1 MLKRFYQNHVL
12 ANLAY
17 ALVVLLGLFAYGSLA
32 REEFP
37 DVNQNFMSVWIG
49 VPGLSAE
56 DIEQRVTLPFEQL
69 LHARLA
75 DVRTISS
82 ITGAGF
88 SSTLLRFN
96 SLDRATFE
104 KRGAEL
110 RREVQAAYATT
121 FPKETTIYWVW
132 GDTGSVTRSVGTVL
146 VKGGGDPERFK
157 ATIREIKRDLER
169 ISGIEKLDYYG
180 YSESEI
186 HIAFHPE
193 QLEGL
198 GLRPLDIADTVSIY
212 LRDEAAGPV
221 ALGDKEWLVR
231 VVGSG
236 NLPSRLAELSI
247 VGAHGVVKLGDIA
260 EIVRS
265 DNSFNPMPRSDGV
278 PAGLFSL
285 YKKNAADAFEV
296 IKQVQQF
303 IDARNAESG
312 HTGVKLLLAEDET
325 VRTRSAISIM
335 EHKAWWGLLLVLIM
349 TWVFLGSRL
358 AALCT
363 LAVPFALGG
372 TFLML
377 QAAGMTLNTS
387 VLLGVMIALGMLV
400 DYAVVV
406 VEAIAYRIRQGMA
419 ALDAAL
425 DALGEVGTP
434 VISSFLTTI
443 AAFLPLALLPGFLGG
458 IMRVVPIAVTA
469 ALLAALI
476 EALWMLPAHIAA
488 LGPVLASPS
497 RFQSTRTQ
505 ASHCLRVRYTRLLLG
520 CLRHPGRAFFPALLA
535 FGIAGAALMWSW
547 VAVDFFPKEPT
558 RSFAVQVKFPP
569 GTKPDST
576 YPVFEAMEA
585 RVRAALAIDELQTI
599 VMIPPEELRVYLTP
613 NGRKL
618 PDILA
623 LIEPSLQQVIG
634 PTEVSILGQSSGGP
648 QGAPIKAKLTGS
660 DFLALR
666 SAADDLQ
673 AAISK
678 HPAFSNMHSDYQGGA
693 PQLDL
698 RLNGEAI
705 QRSGVAPETVLRT
718 VKLLVRGEV
727 VAGYREG
734 ADTIG
739 VRVMSKTAPYQ
750 DLDALL
756 RQTVARPGGGAAP
769 LADLVEAERREGPQM
784 IHHYNYRRV
793 ITLEANLDAKQMN
806 VRDANDWIA
815 KQWQTLSASH
825 PEVKLDLTGEIEDIE
840 ESLGGLKHLAFLGL
854 GLIFLI
860 LGAQYRSYLQPAL
873 ILLKVPM
880 AFAGV
885 ILGLLI
891 SREPVS
897 LYTLYGGVALAGITV
912 NSAILLFSAAN
923 DRVEAGMN
931 VVHATFYA
939 ARRRLIPILIT
950 SFATMAGLLPLAV
963 AGDEASSLWRP
974 VATAIVWGLGFST
987 LLTLF
992 VVPLIYRLAIGW
1004 TQNRLK
1010 KST

>member
-12 ANLAY
+12 ANLTY
-17 ALVVLLGLFAYGSLA
+17 ALVVLLGLFAYQSLA

-37 DVNQNFMSVWIG
+37 DVNQNVMSVWVG
-49 VPGLSAE
+49 APGLSAE
-56 DIEQRVTLPFEQL
+56 DIEQRMTLPFEQL

-82 ITGAGF
+82 TTGAGYF
-88 SSTLLRFN
+88 STLLRFN

-110 RREVQAAYATT
+110 RREVQAAYATI

-132 GDTGSVTRSVGTVL
+132 GDTGSVIRSVGTVL
-146 VKGGGDPERFK
+146 VQGGGDPERFK
-157 ATIREIKRDLER
+157 AAIREVKRELEL

-198 GLRPLDIADTVSIY
+198 GLRPLDIADTVSVY

-236 NLPSRLAELSI
+236 NLPARLSELSV

-265 DNSFNPMPRSDGV
+265 DNSFNPLPRSDGV
-278 PAGLFSL
+278 PTGLFSL
-285 YKKNAADAFEV
+285 YKKNSADAFDV
-296 IKQVQQF
+296 IKQVQHF
-303 IDARNAESG
+303 TDARNAESG

-325 VRTRSAISIM
+325 IRTRSAISIM
-335 EHKAWWGLLLVLIM
+335 EHKAWWGLLLVLLM
-349 TWVFLGSRL
+349 TWAFLGSRL

-425 DALGEVGTP
+425 DALREVGTP
-434 VISSFLTTI
+434 VVSSFLTTI

-476 EALWMLPAHIAA
+476 EALWMLPAHVAA
-488 LGPVLASPS
+488 LGSALARPS
-497 RFQSTRTQ
+497 RMQAARAQ
-505 ASHCLRVRYTRLLLG
+505 ASQRLRLRYTRLLLG
-520 CLRHPGRAFFPALLA
+520 CLRRPARAFFPALLA
-535 FGIAGAALMWSW
+535 FSVAGAALIWGW
-547 VAVDFFPKEPT
+547 VVVDFFPKEPT
-558 RSFAVQVKFPP
+558 RSFSVLAKFPP
-569 GTKPDST
+569 GTKADST
-576 YPVFEAMEA
+576 YPVFETMEA
-585 RVRAALAIDELQTI
+585 RVRAKLSTDELQA
-599 VMIPPEELRVYLTP
+599 VVAIPPSEMRVYLSP

-618 PDILA
+618 PEVLA
-623 LIEPSLQQVIG
+623 LVEPVLQQVVG
-634 PTEVSILGQSSGGP
+634 PTELSIEGQSSGGP

-666 SAADDLQ
+666 LAAEALQ
-673 AAISK
+673 AAIAK
-678 HPAFSNMHSDYQGGA
+678 YPAFSNLHSDYQGGA

-698 RLNGEAI
+698 HLNGDAI

-718 VKLLVRGEV
+718 IKLLVRGEV

-734 ADTIG
+734 ADTVG
-739 VRVMSKTAPYQ
+739 VRVMSKTEPYQ
-750 DLDALL
+750 DLNALL
-756 RQTVARPGGGAAP
+756 RQTVARPGGAVP

-793 ITLEANLDAKQMN
+793 ITLEANLDAKQMD
-806 VRDANDWIA
+806 VRGANDWIA
-815 KQWQTLSASH
+815 KQWRSLSAAH

-840 ESLGGLKHLAFLGL
+840 ESLGGLRHLAFLGL

-860 LGAQYRSYLQPAL
+860 LGAQYRSYLQPLL

-885 ILGLLI
+885 ILGLLV

-923 DRVEAGMN
+923 DRVDAGMS

-939 ARRRLIPILIT
+939 ARRRLLPILIT
-950 SFATMAGLLPLAV
+950 SFATMAGLLPLAA

-992 VVPLIYRLAIGW
+992 VVPLIYRLAIGR
-1004 TQNRLK
+1004 TQKNTT

>member
-1 MLKRFYQNHVL
+1 MLKSFYQNHVL

-17 ALVVLLGLFAYGSLA
+17 VLVVLLGLFAYQSLA

-37 DVNQNFMSVWIG
+37 DVNQNIMSVWVG
-49 VPGLSAE
+49 APGLSAE
-56 DIEQRVTLPFEQL
+56 DIEQRMTLPFEQL
-69 LHARLA
+69 LRARLA

-82 ITGAGF
+82 TTAAGHF
-88 SSTLLRFN
+88 STLLRFN
-96 SLDRATFE
+96 SLDRVTFE

-110 RREVQAAYATT
+110 RREVQAAYATI
-121 FPKETTIYWVW
+121 FPKEATIYWVF
-132 GDTGSVTRSVGTVL
+132 GDTGSVIRSVGTVL
-146 VKGGGDPERFK
+146 VQGGGDPERFK

-186 HIAFHPE
+186 HIAFRPE

-198 GLRPLDIADTVSIY
+198 GLRPLDIADTVSVY

-231 VVGSG
+231 VVGSS
-236 NLPSRLAELSI
+236 NLPERLAELSI

-260 EIVRS
+260 EIVRG
-265 DNSFNPMPRSDGV
+265 DNSFNPLPRSDGV
-278 PAGLFSL
+278 PTGVFEL
-285 YKKNAADAFEV
+285 YKKNAADAFQV
-296 IKQVQQF
+296 IKQAQHF
-303 IDARNAESG
+303 IEARNAESDR
-312 HTGVKLLLAEDET
+312 TGVKLLLAEDET
-325 VRTRSAISIM
+325 IRTRTAISIM

-349 TWVFLGSRL
+349 AWVFLGSRL

-377 QAAGMTLNTS
+377 QTAGMTLNTS

-406 VEAIAYRIRQGMA
+406 VEAIAYRIRQGTA

-425 DALGEVGTP
+425 DALREVGMP
-434 VISSFLTTI
+434 VVSSFLTTI

-488 LGPVLASPS
+488 LGPVLAHPS
-497 RFQSTRTQ
+497 RFQATRIRANQ
-505 ASHCLRVRYTRLLLG
+505 WLRVRYTRLLLG
-520 CLRHPGRAFFPALLA
+520 CMRHPGRAFFPALLA
-535 FGIAGAALMWSW
+535 FSIAGAALVWGW
-547 VAVDFFPKEPT
+547 VVVDFFPKEPT
-558 RSFAVQVKFPP
+558 RSFLVQVKFPP
-569 GTKPDST
+569 GTEPDST
-576 YPVFEAMEA
+576 YPVFDAMDA
-585 RVRAALAIDELQTI
+585 RVRASLTANELQT
-599 VMIPPEELRVYLTP
+599 VVAIPPSEMRVYLTP

-618 PDILA
+618 PDILS
-623 LIEPSLQQVIG
+623 LIEPSLHQVIG
-634 PTEVSILGQSSGGP
+634 PSEVSIYGQSSGGP

-660 DFLALR
+660 DFLSLR
-666 SAADDLQ
+666 LAAEDLQ
-673 AAISK
+673 AAIGK
-678 HPAFSNMHSDYQGGA
+678 HPAFSNLHSDYQGGA

-698 RLNGEAI
+698 RLKGEAI

-718 VKLLVRGEV
+718 IKLLVRGEV

-734 ADTIG
+734 ADTVG
-739 VRVMSKTAPYQ
+739 VRVMSKTEPYQ
-750 DLDALL
+750 DLNALL
-756 RQTVARPGGGAAP
+756 RQTVARPGGAVP

-793 ITLEANLDAKQMN
+793 ITLEANLDAQQMN

-815 KQWQTLSASH
+815 KQWQTLSANH
-825 PEVKLDLTGEIEDIE
+825 PKVKLDLTGEIEDIE
-840 ESLGGLKHLAFLGL
+840 ESLGGLRHLAFLGL

-880 AFAGV
+880 GFAGV

-950 SFATMAGLLPLAV
+950 SFATMAGLFPLAV

-1004 TQNRLK
+1004 TQKNKR
-1010 KST
+1010 KSA

>member
-17 ALVVLLGLFAYGSLA
+17 ALVVLLGLFAYQSLA

-37 DVNQNFMSVWIG
+37 DVNQNFMSVWIA

-75 DVRTISS
+75 DVKMISS
-82 ITGAGF
+82 TTGAGF
-88 SSTLLRFN
+88 SATLLRFN
-96 SLDRATFE
+96 PLDRATFE

-110 RREVQAAYATT
+110 RREVQAAYATI
-121 FPKETTIYWVW
+121 FPKEATIYWVW

-146 VKGGGDPERFK
+146 VQGGGDPERFK
-157 ATIREIKRDLER
+157 VTIREVKRELER
-169 ISGIEKLDYYG
+169 ISGIEKLDYFG

-193 QLEGL
+193 QLAGL
-198 GLRPLDIADTVSIY
+198 GLSPLDIADTVSIY

-236 NLPSRLAELSI
+236 NLPARLAELSI
-247 VGAHGVVKLGDIA
+247 TGAHGVVKLGDIA
-260 EIVRS
+260 EIVRG
-265 DNSFNPMPRSDGV
+265 DNNFKPLPRSDGL
-278 PAGLFSL
+278 PTALFSL
-285 YKKNAADAFEV
+285 YKKNAVDAFEV
-296 IKQVQQF
+296 IKQVQHF
-303 IDARNAESG
+303 IDARNAESDR
-312 HTGVKLLLAEDET
+312 TGVKLLLAEDET
-325 VRTRSAISIM
+325 IRTRTAISIM
-335 EHKAWWGLLLVLIM
+335 EHKAWWGLLLVLLM
-349 TWVFLGSRL
+349 TWGFLGSRL

-425 DALGEVGTP
+425 DALHEVGTP

-488 LGPVLASPS
+488 LAPVLASPS
-497 RFQSTRTQ
+497 RFQAARIQ
-505 ASHCLRVRYTRLLLG
+505 ASRWLQVRYTRLLLS

-535 FGIAGAALMWSW
+535 FSIAGAALTWGW
-547 VAVDFFPKEPT
+547 VVVDFFPKEPT
-558 RSFAVQVKFPP
+558 RSFSVLVKFPP
-569 GTKPDST
+569 GTKTDST
-576 YPVFEAMEA
+576 LPIFAEIEA
-585 RVRAALAIDELQTI
+585 RIRSSLTTDELHI
-599 VMIPPEELRVYLTP
+599 IAAIPPEELRVYLTP

-618 PDILA
+618 PEILA
-623 LIEPSLQQVIG
+623 LIEPSLQQIIG
-634 PTEVSILGQSSGGP
+634 PSEVSIDRQSSGGP

-660 DFLALR
+660 DFIALR
-666 SAADDLQ
+666 SAAEGLQ
-673 AAISK
+673 AALSK
-678 HPAFSNMHSDYQGGA
+678 HPAFSNLHSDYLGGA

-718 VKLLVRGEV
+718 IKLLVRGEV
-727 VAGYREG
+727 AAGYREG
-734 ADTIG
+734 ADSIG
-739 VRVMSKTAPYQ
+739 VRVMSKVAPFQ
-750 DLDALL
+750 DLNALL
-756 RQTVARPGGGAAP
+756 RQTVSRPGGGAVP

-793 ITLEANLDAKQMN
+793 ITLEANLDAQHMN
-806 VRDANDWIA
+806 VRDANAWIA
-815 KQWQTLSASH
+815 KQWQTLSAAH

-840 ESLGGLKHLAFLGL
+840 ESLGGLRHLAFLGL

-880 AFAGV
+880 AFAGI
-885 ILGLLI
+885 ILGLLL

-923 DRVEAGMN
+923 DRVESGMGI
-931 VVHATFYA
+931 VHATFYA

-950 SFATMAGLLPLAV
+950 SLATMAGLLPLAV

-1004 TQNRLK
+1004 AQ
-1010 KST
+1010 KSTGKSA